1 MQPCRNSWGEHS
13 YDGPLHRPRLHILD
27 SSAAHKAG
35 SLWQTL
41 CDLVVHCRYYSTAL
55 ELVKRAGPEG
65 AMLARDAVTVPSIM
79 YEVRRRTKS

>member
-1 MQPCRNSWGEHS
+1 MVSAQARHT
-13 YDGPLHRPRLHILD
+13 RLETC
-27 SSAAHKAG
+27 
-35 SLWQTL
+35 QTPYA
-41 CDLVVHCRYYSTAL
+41 LVDRRYYSTAL